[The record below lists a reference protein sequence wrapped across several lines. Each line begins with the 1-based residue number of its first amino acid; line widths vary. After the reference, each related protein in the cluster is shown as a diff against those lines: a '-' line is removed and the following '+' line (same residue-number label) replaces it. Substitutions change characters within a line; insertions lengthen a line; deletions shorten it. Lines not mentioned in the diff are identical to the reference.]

1 MRRAPLLLLLP
12 LLSSL
17 PRRASA
23 DPPPVAAL
31 SVDAALA
38 ARVPLALSAE
48 TARAL
53 LDARLAGAR
62 ASPLAAHLPALRQLA
77 ALGGAVA
84 ALGARDAGALWAL
97 LAGAA
102 DAAAADAAGAGA
114 GGGGAAPARRLFLAD
129 AAAAGD
135 ALPPALAAP
144 LARALALDVSV
155 APPGADALALAGGV
169 DVLFLDGARCY
180 GALARALAAAAPR
193 VRGLIAVPAT
203 EACGLVS
210 DAVLAGADA
219 GAVAA
224 AAGLP
229 RALDAAAGLKAA
241 LFDFL
246 ASKEGAREWALSA
259 HFPNAGGLTVLRRV
273 APAQPPLAEAV
284 VPPAA

>member
-1 MRRAPLLLLLP
+1 MRLLLLLP

-144 LARALALDVSV
+144 LARARAHRRARD
-155 APPGADALALAGGV
+155 GGV
-169 DVLFLDGARCY
+169 RARLGRGARGRRRGRRGGRRGAAARARRGRGPQG
-180 GALARALAAAAPR
+180 GAL
-193 VRGLIAVPAT
+193 
-203 EACGLVS
+203 
-210 DAVLAGADA
+210 
-219 GAVAA
+219 
-224 AAGLP
+224 
-229 RALDAAAGLKAA
+229 
-241 LFDFL
+241 
-246 ASKEGAREWALSA
+246 
-259 HFPNAGGLTVLRRV
+259 
-273 APAQPPLAEAV
+273 
-284 VPPAA
+284 